1 MASLKEQTRPAT
13 KSSKPPRIEVDEE
26 LMRRMIAR
34 GFLWIRRPLS
44 RYKPHETEN
53 DILNGLK
60 HKTKHTRFT
69 TV

>member
-1 MASLKEQTRPAT
+1 MLYDCKTNIQSQKHCIMASLKEQTRPAT

-44 RYKPHETEN
+44 RYKLH
-53 DILNGLK
+53 
-60 HKTKHTRFT
+60 
-69 TV
+69 